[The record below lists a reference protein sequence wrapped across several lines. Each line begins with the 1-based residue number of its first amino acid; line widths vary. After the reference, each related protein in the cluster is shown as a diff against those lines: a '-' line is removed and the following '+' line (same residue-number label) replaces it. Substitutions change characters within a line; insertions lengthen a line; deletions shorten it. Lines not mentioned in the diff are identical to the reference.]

1 MAGFSNP
8 ELTTLVIDIDGL
20 MISTDVSKLA
30 RLLRYRLGGVC
41 VFFSDRA
48 IILSISFHLG
58 HFFLIFQQASFYFFK

>member
-30 RLLRYRLGGVC
+30 CLLRYRLGGVC

-58 HFFLIFQQASFYFFK
+58 HFFFYLSAGKFLLF